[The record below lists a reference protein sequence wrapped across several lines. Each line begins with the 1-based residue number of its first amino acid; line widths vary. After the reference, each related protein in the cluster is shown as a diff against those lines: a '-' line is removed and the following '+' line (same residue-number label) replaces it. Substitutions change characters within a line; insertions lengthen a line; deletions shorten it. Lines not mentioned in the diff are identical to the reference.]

1 MTTKLNLPHIFF
13 LAITQISYTM
23 LYGEQKK
30 IHTHTHT
37 HIYIHIHTHGAFL
50 VAQTVKNSPDPWAGT
65 QLSN

>member
-37 HIYIHIHTHGAFL
+37 HICIHIHTHGAFL
-50 VAQTVKNSPDPWAGT
+50 VAQTVKNSPDPG
-65 QLSN
+65 LGHN

>member
-37 HIYIHIHTHGAFL
+37 HTHMHTHTHTWGFPGGSDSKEF
-50 VAQTVKNSPDPWAGT
+50 T
-65 QLSN
+65 